1 LRSVLQFGE
10 SVIEMTTVPT
20 ARSQLSELYVR
31 ESAAIEQE
39 FSATG
44 DGRAALARRTALVD
58 AIVQRLWNEI
68 IVGSNPGS
76 NAGSSASPTTVDPD
90 GPKNFALVAT
100 GGFGRGW
107 LFPHSDIDLLFLH
120 AGNSS
125 ESEFKDPIRRF
136 SQELWD
142 LRLKLSPATRNLA
155 ECERLDPNNV
165 EFAIS
170 LLDCRY
176 LAGDREL
183 FSRLR
188 EKAVPRLVARDYQNL
203 IQNLAEITRAR
214 HHKFGNTVFHLEPNV
229 KDGPG
234 GLRDYNVANWLA
246 LISAMEK
253 LKVWPDEKT
262 LLPVSSRRAFDAA
275 LDFQMS
281 VRCFLHFRYGRHDN
295 TLIWEAQDEA
305 AARKIGASIGA
316 NDAEIANTA
325 DWMRIYFGH
334 VRSVH
339 RVCMQLLEEIPAAW
353 SSLYRQFQG
362 WRSKVSSADFSV
374 VDGLIFL
381 QQPAGLRDPEIL
393 LRLFHFMAE
402 HGLKLSTTTEYK
414 VEQALPAL
422 AATPPRGAELWLYL
436 QETLVQPH
444 AADAL
449 RAMNALRLLALLL
462 PELKGIEALVIR
474 DFYHRY
480 TVDEHSFL
488 AIENLHRLKESKSE
502 WDQRFAELQSEL
514 EQPELLYLA
523 LLLHDSGKAVP
534 SENHVELSLQLTDS
548 CAERL
553 DLDPVDRDTL
563 RYLVASHLEMAAAT
577 RRDVF
582 DPANVKSFAEK
593 VGVPE
598 RLKMLCLMTYAD
610 IKAVNPE
617 AMTPWKADNLWQ
629 LYIACA
635 NYLSRSADER
645 VHTADDGSSV
655 APSSVAPSSLASS
668 NLAHLRSLAPVA
680 GKKINIFLEGL
691 PQRYLRIHGATDVL
705 AHAEMATRLGQDG
718 VQLNLKQVRH
728 WYELTLITTD
738 RPFLFASVSGTL
750 AAWGMNIVK
759 ANAFSNAAGIVVD
772 TFYFTDRFRTLEMN
786 LQEWERLKKSIAAVV
801 KGEADV
807 ARMLRDRLKS
817 EKGNATKVKIATQI
831 EFDDGCSASSTLV
844 QVLTQD
850 RPGLLYRMCSLISKH
865 ECNIEIALIET
876 EGQMAI
882 DILYL
887 TSGGA
892 KLSAARQSALGQA
905 LRDELAAK

>member
-1 LRSVLQFGE
+1 
-10 SVIEMTTVPT
+10 MTTGAIV
-20 ARSQLSELYVR
+20 RSELWDLYGR

-39 FSATG
+39 FSVTG
-44 DGRAALARRTALVD
+44 EGRTALARRTALVD
-58 AIVQRLWNEI
+58 SMVQRLWNEI
-68 IVGSNPGS
+68 IVGSRPGS
-76 NAGSSASPTTVDPD
+76 TSSSTAGPD
-90 GPKNFALVAT
+90 SPKNFALVAT

-120 AGNSS
+120 AGSDS
-125 ESEFKDPIRRF
+125 EAEFKDPIRRF

-155 ECERLDPNNV
+155 ECEKLDPNNV

-183 FSRLR
+183 FTRLR
-188 EKAVPRLVARDYQNL
+188 EKVVPRLVGRECQNL

-253 LKVWPDEKT
+253 LKVWPDANT

-281 VRCFLHFRYGRHDN
+281 VRCFLHFRHGRHDN
-295 TLIWEAQDEA
+295 TLFWEAQDEA
-305 AARKIGASIGA
+305 AARKIGASLGV
-316 NDAEIANTA
+316 NDADITNAA

-339 RVCMQLLEEIPAAW
+339 RVCNQLLEEIPAAW

-362 WRSKVSSADFSV
+362 WRSRVASDDFSV

-381 QQPAGLRDPEIL
+381 KQQSGGLRDPEML

-414 VEQALPAL
+414 IEQALPAL

-449 RAMNALRLLALLL
+449 RSMNALRLLALLL
-462 PELKGIEALVIR
+462 PELKGIEALVVR

-488 AIENLHRLKESKSE
+488 AIESLHRLKESKSE
-502 WDQRFAELQSEL
+502 WDQRFAELLSEL
-514 EQPELLYLA
+514 EQPELLYMA
-523 LLLHDSGKAVP
+523 LLLHDSGKSVP
-534 SENHVELSLQLTDS
+534 SENHVDLSLQLTDS
-548 CAERL
+548 CTERL
-553 DLDPVDRDTL
+553 DLDPVDRETV
-563 RYLVASHLEMAAAT
+563 RYLVASHLEMSAAM

-598 RLKMLCLMTYAD
+598 RMKMLCLMTYAD

-645 VHTADDGSSV
+645 VHTGNDGSS
-655 APSSVAPSSLASS
+655 
-668 NLAHLRSLAPVA
+668 LAHLRSLAPVA
-680 GKKINIFLEGL
+680 GKKINVFLEGL
-691 PQRYLRIHGATDVL
+691 PQRYLRIHGVSDVV
-705 AHAEMATRLGQDG
+705 AHAEMAARLGQDG

-738 RPFLFASVSGTL
+738 RPFLFASVSGAL

-759 ANAFSNAAGIVVD
+759 ANAFSNAAGMVVD

-786 LQEWERLKKSIAAVV
+786 LQEWERLKQSIAAVV

-817 EKGNATKVKIATQI
+817 EKANGTKVKIATQI
-831 EFDDGCSASSTLV
+831 EFDDGCSAHSTLV
-844 QVLTQD
+844 QILTQD
-850 RPGLLYRMCSLISKH
+850 RPGLLYRMCSLVSKH

-882 DILYL
+882 DVLYL

-892 KLSAARQSALGQA
+892 KLSADLQAALGRA

>member
-1 LRSVLQFGE
+1 MTSGATVRGELRD
-10 SVIEMTTVPT
+10 
-20 ARSQLSELYVR
+20 LYAR

-39 FSATG
+39 FSVTG
-44 DGRAALARRTALVD
+44 EGRMALTRRTALVD
-58 AIVQRLWNEI
+58 SMVQQLWNEI
-68 IVGSNPGS
+68 IVSSYLGSHSGS
-76 NAGSSASPTTVDPD
+76 GFAASDSLN
-90 GPKNFALVAT
+90 NFALVAT

-120 AGNSS
+120 ANDTS
-125 ESEFKDPIRRF
+125 ESEFKDRIRRF

-142 LRLKLSPATRNLA
+142 LRLKLSPASRCLA

-176 LAGDREL
+176 LAGDRAL
-183 FSRLR
+183 FARLR
-188 EKAVPRLVARDYQNL
+188 EKAIPRLVGRECQNL

-281 VRCFLHFRYGRHDN
+281 VRCFLHFRHGRHDN
-295 TLIWEAQDEA
+295 TLFWEAQDEA
-305 AARKIGASIGA
+305 AERKIGASIGVHG
-316 NDAEIANTA
+316 AEITNAA
-325 DWMRIYFGH
+325 DWMRVYFGH

-339 RVCMQLLEEIPAAW
+339 RVCNQLLEEIPAAW

-362 WRSKVSSADFSV
+362 WRSKVASDDFSV

-381 QQPAGLRDPEIL
+381 KQAQLTGGLRDPEML

-462 PELKGIEALVIR
+462 PELKGIEALVVR

-488 AIENLHRLKESKSE
+488 AIEHLHRLKESKSE
-502 WDQRFAELQSEL
+502 WDQRFAELLSEL

-523 LLLHDSGKAVP
+523 LLLHDSGKGVP
-534 SENHVELSLQLTDS
+534 GENHVEVSLQLTDS

-553 DLDPVDRDTL
+553 DLDPVDRETV
-563 RYLVASHLEMAAAT
+563 RYLVASHLEMSAAM
-577 RRDVF
+577 RRDIF

-629 LYIACA
+629 LYIAAA
-635 NYLSRSADER
+635 NYLSRSVDER
-645 VHTADDGSSV
+645 VHTGDDGSGV
-655 APSSVAPSSLASS
+655 

-680 GKKINIFLEGL
+680 GKKINVFLEGL
-691 PQRYLRIHGATDVL
+691 PQRYLRIHGASDVL
-705 AHAEMATRLGQDG
+705 AHAEMAGRLGQDG

-738 RPFLFASVSGTL
+738 RSFLFASVSGAL

-759 ANAFSNAAGIVVD
+759 ANAFSNAAGVVAD
-772 TFYFTDRFRTLEMN
+772 TFYFTDRFRTL
-786 LQEWERLKKSIAAVV
+786 R
-801 KGEADV
+801 
-807 ARMLRDRLKS
+807 
-817 EKGNATKVKIATQI
+817 
-831 EFDDGCSASSTLV
+831 
-844 QVLTQD
+844 
-850 RPGLLYRMCSLISKH
+850 
-865 ECNIEIALIET
+865 
-876 EGQMAI
+876 
-882 DILYL
+882 
-887 TSGGA
+887 
-892 KLSAARQSALGQA
+892 
-905 LRDELAAK
+905 